1 MGIDRHQ
8 LLKWLRPYFEPDAVA
23 LRYRIGDENKTGWVY
38 GEADVDRAISS
49 YSDGT
54 LENQAFDSK
63 TQERKLYT
71 IEGADYLG
79 IVLHREG
86 MVRVIC
92 LDLDD
97 HSEDGGNVNE
107 LDALSRFLGADP
119 VVFTSKSGKG
129 VHAYFQLA
137 EPMCCEAFKRWLKAW
152 GFNVRGEPELFPKT
166 EKLSQVL
173 LPNDPNEKGGD
184 TYQSGTLDSCVVQTL
199 PTPPSK
205 PLSEKTLHFLR
216 GQVRQPGRN
225 DALNAAAFELAL
237 KGIPKTEARM
247 LCVNGVRLCGLDE
260 SGAARTFES
269 GYTSGRSKPQEHP
282 YENQTQQTNFS
293 PDGFGNAERFV
304 AQFGDQA
311 RYYQDI
317 KEWLV
322 WDTTRWAVRPD
333 RMESMIKLSIRDIED
348 QAFRKRSS
356 TKQGVDEVLRLAR
369 SEPDMTVR
377 IHQLDGDNMALNCLN
392 GTVNLRT
399 GLMRPHNPREL
410 HTKVTQVEF
419 DPEALC
425 PIWEAFLDR
434 IFDTDQEL
442 INYMQRVAGYMLT
455 GHTSEQCLFFMHGLG
470 CNGKSVFASI
480 LLHILGDY
488 GQRAP
493 AEIILKQERSSGGP
507 TPDKARMHGARL
519 VITSELEDGQQF
531 GEARIKDLTGGD
543 RIVARGLYINT
554 AEFDPTH
561 KLLLYGNH
569 LPHISGAD
577 HGIWRRMRQIPFG
590 VTIPDNERDPY
601 LIEKL
606 KAEASG
612 ILAWAVRGCLEWQ
625 QCGLELPEAVRNATS
640 QYQQTADIVSMF
652 IEECCEVADGVTVS
666 KPSLTKAFN
675 SWCEDNSEKTYSTR
689 KLTTRLRN
697 LGFRD
702 DRKSTTRFWIGL
714 ELRNHVGSKNGG
726 D

>member
-8 LLKWLRPYFEPDAVA
+8 LLEWLRPHCEPDAVA
-23 LRYRIGDENKTGWVY
+23 LLFPRGDANMPGWVY
-38 GEADVDRAISS
+38 GEADASRAISAYAGGS
-49 YSDGT
+49 
-54 LENQAFDSK
+54 LEREVFNTKNQNDTPYAIRNA
-63 TQERKLYT
+63 TH
-71 IEGADYLG
+71 LG
-79 IVLHREG
+79 VVLHRDDT
-86 MVRVIC
+86 VRVFC

-97 HSEDGGNVNE
+97 HTDDGGNVDQ
-107 LDALSRFLGADP
+107 LAALSRFIGAEP
-119 VVFTSKSGKG
+119 VVFTSKSGAG
-129 VHAYFQLA
+129 MHAFFMLA
-137 EPMCCEAFKRWLKAW
+137 NPLSCDDFVSWLKAW
-152 GFNVRGEPELFPKT
+152 GFNRGGEPELFPKS

-173 LPNDPNEKGGD
+173 LPNDPNDKGGD
-184 TYQSGTLDSCVVQTL
+184 TYQSGMFDSCVVQTL

-269 GYTSGRSKPQEHP
+269 GYTSGRSKPQQP

-293 PDGFGNAERFV
+293 LDGFGNAERFV
-304 AQFGDQA
+304 AQFGDQS

-333 RMESMIKLSIRDIED
+333 RTESMIKLSIRDIED
-348 QAFRKRSS
+348 QTFRKRSS

-377 IHQLDGDNMALNCLN
+377 IHQLDGDTMALNCLN

-419 DPEALC
+419 DPGARC
-425 PIWEAFLDR
+425 PIWDAFLDR
-434 IFDTDQEL
+434 IFDSDQEL

-554 AEFDPTH
+554 TEFDPTH

-625 QCGLELPEAVRNATS
+625 ERGIELPEAVRNATS

-689 KLTTRLRN
+689 KLTSRLRN

-702 DRKSTTRFWIGL
+702 DRKSTSRFWIGL
-714 ELRNHVGSKNGG
+714 ELKNHVGSKNEG